1 MFYKK
6 KTIKHLCAASCL
18 MVALLLL
25 HLLLPCFPASLTVN
39 AEEGVTTGESEVT
52 TGEPEVTTGEPE
64 VTTGEPEVTTGEP
77 EVTTGEP
84 EVTTGEPEVTT
95 VEPEVTTGEPEVT
108 TGPAPTVTAF
118 DVTLDPGAKTAYL
131 EGETFDPT
139 GYKGIVS
146 YSDGSHVELTP
157 EQMIFS
163 PDRPLLPSDKMIVFS
178 CDLTNKVSGLAIS
191 VASAESLEI
200 GGAFKT
206 SYREGQENIDL
217 AGIQISVLYS
227 DGQVVSVG
235 LDDCLYSPSSESPVE
250 GDLTAVTLSCTA
262 SAGHILTAQI
272 PVTVLK
278 AVEIEVRSL
287 PDINFYEGRPLAFEM
302 ADIDVYARF
311 EGETDFVK
319 IDNFDIPSAGE
330 PLIPDASGKATLK
343 LTLGNAETD
352 FTVDV
357 CRIAEDGLIVSGE
370 AFDLYYG
377 DPIDPEKLKKLV
389 FSATYSDEAS
399 FEITDYVALDCPE
412 VYQAGSSV
420 TASFAGYPIDL
431 SPVIKAH
438 TGEIKIVK
446 APNKTEYNAGE
457 SFSPTG
463 MLCAVEYDDGSTVS
477 LKIENLTIEVNDP
490 LVDTDSFATIGWNGL
505 TAQVTIKVYSA
516 RKIQRIE
523 IAEAPDTVK
532 YITGQPLT
540 IDGIKVLIHYVGE
553 TVAEA
558 ADPADL
564 VTLPELG
571 SPVTNGMKS
580 FTVRYKVSDSVY
592 YDAEQPIEVETK
604 TAISISIVTK
614 PNRTEYNEGSSFN
627 PAGMVVNMV
636 YNDGT
641 MLPITTYS
649 IDVDDTFLLTS
660 SDPVQEK
667 TIRIT
672 YAGFE
677 TSLTVTVRAKAIKS
691 ISLLTPPAKTVYR
704 AGESFD
710 PSGMKVVLNYIDSTV
725 SPVILPESYY
735 TYAPTG
741 KLTSSDSAIYV
752 SFRGQ
757 TVKVDITVTGSG
769 TAETTSGG
777 SVTTA
782 PIETTAPGDET
793 GTGPD
798 ETGTNPP
805 DTQPGPEGSSSY
817 ADPGSVTRS
826 PEDSSASEPGDTTS
840 ANEQTT
846 GKSGTGTKKTVDTI
860 MILWIGII
868 VLIAV
873 ALVLVII
880 YYKRHFT

>member
-6 KTIKHLCAASCL
+6 RSIKHLCAASCL

-64 VTTGEPEVTTGEP
+64 VTTAEPEVTTAEP
-77 EVTTGEP
+77 EVTTAEP
-84 EVTTGEPEVTT
+84 EVTTAEPEVTT
-95 VEPEVTTGEPEVT
+95 AEPEVTTGEPEVT
-108 TGPAPTVTAF
+108 TGPALTVTSF
-118 DVTLDPGAKTAYL
+118 DVTCDPGAKTAYL

-139 GYKGIVS
+139 GYKGIVR
-146 YSDGSHVELTP
+146 YSDGSQVELGP
-157 EQMIFS
+157 DQMTFS
-163 PDRPLLPSDKMIVFS
+163 PDRPLIPSDKMIVFS

-191 VASAESLEI
+191 VASAESLQI
-200 GGAFKT
+200 GGTFKT
-206 SYREGQENIDL
+206 SYREGEENIDL
-217 AGIQISVLYS
+217 TGIVIAVVYS
-227 DGQVVSVG
+227 DGQTVSVG
-235 LDDCLYSPSSESPVE
+235 LEDCLYTPTSESPVE
-250 GDLTAVTLSCTA
+250 GDLAAVTLSYTA
-262 SAGHILTAQI
+262 SSGSILTAQI
-272 PVTVLK
+272 PVTVMK

-287 PDINFYEGRPLAFEM
+287 PDINFYEGRPLAFET

-319 IDNFDIPSAGE
+319 VFNFDIPSAGD
-330 PLIPDASGKATLK
+330 PLIPDGNGKATLK

-352 FTVDV
+352 FTVEV
-357 CRIAEDGLIVSGE
+357 CKIAENGFTVSGTPR
-370 AFDLYYG
+370 DLYYG
-377 DPIDPEKLKKLV
+377 DPVDISGIV
-389 FSATYSDEAS
+389 ISASYEDGAS
-399 FEITDYVALDCPE
+399 FEITDYVAFEYPE
-412 VYQAGSSV
+412 IYQAGSSV
-420 TASFAGYPIDL
+420 TASFVGYPIDL
-431 SPVIKAH
+431 SPVLKAH
-438 TGEIKIVK
+438 TGVIKIVK
-446 APNKTEYNAGE
+446 APTKTEYNAGE
-457 SFSPTG
+457 SFSPAG
-463 MLCAVEYDDGSTVS
+463 MLCAAEYDDGETVA
-477 LKIENLTIEVNDP
+477 LAVTDLTVEANDP
-490 LVDTDSFATIGWNGL
+490 LTETDSFATVSWNGMS
-505 TAQVTIKVYSA
+505 AQVTIKVYPA

-532 YITGQPLT
+532 YITGQALT

-553 TVAEA
+553 TETEVA
-558 ADPADL
+558 DLADL

-580 FTVRYKVSDSVY
+580 FTVRYKISDSVY

-627 PAGMVVNMV
+627 PAGMVVNIV

-660 SDPVQEK
+660 NDPVQEK
-667 TIRIT
+667 HLRIT

-677 TSLTVTVRAKAIKS
+677 TSLTVTVRAKAVKS
-691 ISLLTPPAKTVYR
+691 ISLLTQPAKTVYR

-710 PSGMKVVLNYIDSTV
+710 PSGMKVVLNYIDSSV

-741 KLTSSDSAIYV
+741 KLTASDSAIYV

-757 TVKVDITVTGSG
+757 TVKVDITVTGTG
-769 TAETTSGG
+769 TVETTSGG

-782 PIETTAPGDET
+782 PDVTTAPGDET

-805 DTQPGPEGSSSY
+805 DTQPGPEESSSY
-817 ADPGSVTRS
+817 VDPGSVTRS
-826 PEDSSASEPGDTTS
+826 PEDSSASEPGGTTS